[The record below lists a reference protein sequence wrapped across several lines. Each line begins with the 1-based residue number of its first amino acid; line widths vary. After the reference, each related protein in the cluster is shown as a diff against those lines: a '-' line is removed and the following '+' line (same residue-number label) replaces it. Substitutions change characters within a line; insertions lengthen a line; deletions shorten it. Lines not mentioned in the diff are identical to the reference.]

1 MIKLETAHI
10 EEVRGIRKL
19 DIDFRKEK
27 FAISGP
33 NGSGKSGVI
42 DAIEFG
48 LTGQIGRLTGRGT
61 GGLSVA
67 EHGPHVDKTRFP
79 DAAFVRLQVY
89 LTQLDKSV
97 TITRKISAPKKPR
110 IEPSDD
116 DVKTALSEI
125 AEHPEI
131 ALSRREILRFILVEP
146 TKRSEE
152 IQAILKLD
160 EIGQTRSTLGTAQN
174 RLQRDL
180 KAAEAAVRSNRDA
193 LQTHLQIAT
202 LRSEDVISAVN
213 QRRMLL
219 GLAEIAEMTADTKL
233 DAGLSSDA
241 KTLEFNKR
249 SALRDLGALSDAA
262 KGFPTLAAADTAAI
276 LAVLARLEND
286 PSLFAALQR
295 RSFIEKGL
303 ELVDGAECPLC
314 DTEWQDEQHLRGH
327 LTAKLLK
334 SEEARKLQQR
344 LLDTGAEISREIIRV
359 TGLLVPVQKLAEGQ
373 GKDDFA
379 RLVRRWK
386 ADLDVLKDKLRSV
399 DSLMIL
405 KDRLTTDWLQI
416 PDGFGGSLKSF
427 IGIVEAKPDQT
438 ATIDAQTFL
447 TKAQLRLGDYR
458 EARRKNEA
466 AEIALK
472 AAKAAY
478 TVYCT
483 VMDDELNSLYE
494 DVQEDFS
501 KYYRIINEGDES
513 GFTAKLT
520 PSEGKLDFD
529 VNFYERGLFP
539 PGAFHSEGHQD
550 GMGVCLYL
558 ALMKRLFGDR
568 FTFALLDDVVM
579 SVDAGHR
586 YNFCKLLKTEFP
598 DTQFIITTHD
608 RLWAEQMKSAGLVT
622 RRTSLA
628 FHSWTIDT
636 GPLVESNLDI
646 WDDIAASLAKGKVEV
661 AAAGLR
667 HHLEYVSRHLADEL
681 GAPVPFRADGN
692 YELGDLLPAVL
703 TRMKALLGKAA
714 DAAQSWGNNALR
726 DSIVARRTALS
737 NATATQSVEQ
747 WAVNRAVHYNEWA
760 NFGRKDF
767 EPVVAAF
774 KDLLACFVCPN
785 CESWFHVTPPRGT
798 PEALHCPCG
807 ETNLNLSAKTV
818 VSTARLPLSIVSAGP

>member
-19 DIDFRKEK
+19 DIDFQKQK

-42 DAIEFG
+42 DAIEFA

-67 EHGPHVDKTRFP
+67 DHGPHVDKSRFP

-89 LTQLDKSV
+89 LTELDRSV
-97 TITRKISAPKKPR
+97 RITRKISAPKQPK
-110 IEPSDD
+110 IEPLDD
-116 DVKTALSEI
+116 DVKAALTEI
-125 AEHPEI
+125 ADHPEI

-152 IQAILKLD
+152 IQTILKLD
-160 EIGQTRSTLGTAQN
+160 EIGQIRSTLNTAQN
-174 RLQRDL
+174 RLQRDQ
-180 KAAEAAVRSNRDA
+180 KTAETTVASTRTT

-202 LRSEDVISAVN
+202 LRPEDVLAAIN
-213 QRRMLL
+213 QRRALL
-219 GLAEIAEMTADTKL
+219 GLTEIAEMTADTKL
-233 DAGLSSDA
+233 DEGLSSA
-241 KTLEFNKR
+241 ARAPEFNKR
-249 SALRDLGALSDAA
+249 SALRDLGALSEAA
-262 KGFPTLAAADTAAI
+262 RGFPTLAAGDAAAI
-276 LAVLARLEND
+276 LCDLGRLEND
-286 PSLFAALQR
+286 PSLLAALQR
-295 RSFIEKGL
+295 HAFIEKGL
-303 ELVDGAECPLC
+303 DLVDGAECPLC
-314 DTEWQDEQHLRGH
+314 DTEWQDEQRLRDH
-327 LTAKLLK
+327 LTAKLAK
-334 SEEARKLQQR
+334 SDEARKLQQR
-344 LLDTGAEISREIIRV
+344 LLDNGAAISREIIRV
-359 TGLLVPVQKLAEGQ
+359 TALLVPVQKLSEGQ
-373 GKDDFA
+373 DDDGFSRSLA
-379 RLVRRWK
+379 RWK
-386 ADLDVLKDKLRSV
+386 ANLEEFKNKLATV
-399 DSLMIL
+399 DGLIGL
-405 KDRLTTDWLQI
+405 KDRLTTGWLEV
-416 PDGFGGSLKSF
+416 PDDFSASLKALTEA
-427 IGIVEAKPDQT
+427 IEAKPDQT
-438 ATIDAQTFL
+438 ATTDAQTFL
-447 TKAQLRLGDYR
+447 STAQLRLGDYR
-458 EARRKNEA
+458 EARRKRQA

-478 TVYCT
+478 SIYCA

-501 KYYRIINEGDES
+501 KYYRIVNEGDES

-558 ALMKRLFGDR
+558 ALMKRLFEDR

-646 WDDIAASLAKGKVEV
+646 WDDITASLAKGKVE
-661 AAAGLR
+661 AAAAALR

-703 TRMKALLGKAA
+703 TRMKGLLGKAA
-714 DAAQSWGNNALR
+714 DTAQSWGNNALR
-726 DSIVARRTALS
+726 DSIVARRTSLS
-737 NATATQSVEQ
+737 NATATQNVEQ

-798 PEALHCPCG
+798 PEALRCPCG
-807 ETNLNLSAKTV
+807 QTNLNLSAKTV
-818 VSTARLPLSIVSAGP
+818 TTTARAPLAVVSTGE